1 MRLVTFNV
9 LHGAS
14 PDDGEVDLDRFARA
28 IVALD
33 PDVLALQEV
42 DRGQER
48 SRGADLAQ
56 VAAEAMGAA
65 TTRFVAAMTG
75 DPRQRWQPA
84 TRTPDPT
91 APAYGV
97 ALLSRYPM
105 VAWRDLHLPRI
116 TPPVPRVRRHPRRVE
131 LAREERRAAV
141 IARLET
147 PEGPLLAASAHLSFF
162 PGWNQLQL
170 YALRRALTTSPDRP
184 CPAVLMGDLNMTPRP
199 VRAVARLRPLARF
212 DTFPQDAP
220 RHQIDHVLAHG
231 DVGRVVDARAVQ
243 LPMSDHRALV
253 VELDRSG
260 LRRGR

>member
-14 PDDGEVDLDRFARA
+14 PDDGEVDLDRFAAA

-48 SRGADLAQ
+48 SLGADLAA

-65 TTRFVAAMTG
+65 TTRFVAAMAG

-84 TRTPDPT
+84 PRSPDLST
-91 APAYGV
+91 PAYGV
-97 ALLSRYPM
+97 ALLSRYPL
-105 VAWRDLHLPRI
+105 VGWRDLHLPRI
-116 TPPVPRVRRHPRRVE
+116 APPVPRIRRNPRRVE
-131 LAREERRAAV
+131 LAHEERRAAV

-147 PEGPLLAASAHLSFF
+147 PEGPLLVASAHLSFF
-162 PGWNQLQL
+162 PGWNLLQL
-170 YALRRALTTSPDRP
+170 AALRRALTSVGG
-184 CPAVLMGDLNMTPRP
+184 PAVLMGDLNMTPRP
-199 VRAVARLRPLARF
+199 ARAVTRFRPLARF

-220 RHQIDHVLAHG
+220 AFQIDHVLAHG
-231 DVGRVVDARAVQ
+231 DVGDVVDARAVQ

-253 VELDRSG
+253 VELDRSR
-260 LRRGR
+260 LR

>member
-14 PDDGEVDLDRFARA
+14 PDDGLVDLDRFACA
-28 IVALD
+28 VVALD

-48 SRGADLAQ
+48 SHGADLAA

-75 DPRQRWQPA
+75 DPGPTWRPA
-84 TRTPDPT
+84 SRTLGED

-97 ALLSRYPM
+97 ALLSRYPL
-105 VAWRDLHLPRI
+105 VGWRDLHLPRI
-116 TPPVPRVRRHPRRVE
+116 TPPVPRVRRNPRRLE
-131 LAREERRAAV
+131 LAREELRTAV
-141 IARLET
+141 VARLET
-147 PEGPLLAASAHLSFF
+147 PEGPLVVASAHLSFF

-170 YALRRALTTSPDRP
+170 YALRRALTAVAGRG
-184 CPAVLMGDLNMTPRP
+184 PAVLMGDLNLTPRP
-199 VRAVARLRPLARF
+199 VRAVTRLRPLVSAP
-212 DTFPQDAP
+212 TFPVHTP
-220 RHQIDHVLAHG
+220 RFQIDHVLARG
-231 DVGRVVDARAVQ
+231 DVGRVVDARAVE

-253 VELDRSG
+253 VELDRSRLG
-260 LRRGR
+260 